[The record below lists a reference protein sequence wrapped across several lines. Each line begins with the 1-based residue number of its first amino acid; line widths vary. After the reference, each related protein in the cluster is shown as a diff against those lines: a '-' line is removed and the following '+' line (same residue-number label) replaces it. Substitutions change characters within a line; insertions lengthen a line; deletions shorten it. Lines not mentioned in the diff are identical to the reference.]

1 MAGQEAVVSV
11 NGPMARELK
20 DIKLFTKSVIET
32 EPWLI
37 DPKCVPMPWRTVE
50 PPKKLKIG
58 VLWNDGVV
66 MPTPPVTRALK
77 VTVAKL
83 HAAGHEVVDWDSE
96 GHAEAAKIL
105 VSDRCYTFLGSSADV
120 WEG

>member
-1 MAGQEAVVSV
+1 MAGQEAVISV

-37 DPKCVPMPWRTVE
+37 DPKCVPIPWRTVE
-50 PPKKLKIG
+50 TPKKLKIG
-58 VLWNDGVV
+58 VLWNDGIVT
-66 MPTPPVTRALK
+66 PTPPVARALK
-77 VTVAKL
+77 ATVSKL
-83 HAAGHEVVDWDSE
+83 RGAGHEVVDWGSD
-96 GHAEAAKIL
+96 GHAEAAGIL
-105 VSDRCYTFLGSSADV
+105 VSDPHYILVKSSSDV